1 MAVSVTIKRLCLR
14 FFELYFHI
22 EYQKKKVSDHKFS
35 KINGD
40 QTNISLLTSHNLS
53 NTKTRKRIYW
63 RHAKP
68 IRHDAKTR
76 FVF

>member
-1 MAVSVTIKRLCLR
+1 MAVSVTIKRLYLR

-40 QTNISLLTSHNLS
+40 QANISLLTSHNLS